1 VDKNALTH
9 FLEPRRKKAKNS
21 GLLDR
26 LSFSERHDVMR
37 QMRSHA
43 LARSGGSSR
52 WRSQPPSFFFR
63 IGAGTTVECAADIPE
78 GLEADVCPSSV
89 PYDIP
94 YHVYRS
100 TPNAASSIDSDGPVT
115 PAPSS
120 HFQFRFPIFAST
132 PSLRFASLLRTLPWP
147 TRGSRSANNFGVFCR
162 IRY

>member
-1 VDKNALTH
+1 MDKNALTH

-120 HFQFRFPIFAST
+120 QFPLPVPFPYFRFYPVPPFRFPTSYPPLAD
-132 PSLRFASLLRTLPWP
+132 
-147 TRGSRSANNFGVFCR
+147 
-162 IRY
+162 